1 MYVLDVV
8 HILLSE
14 IQKGP
19 LRCLDKLIALS
30 KNAEDGVE
38 WPLASAYML
47 CLYKS
52 HWLYVSDQKLG
63 T

>member
-1 MYVLDVV
+1 MLCNTEYILSYISENYMYVLDVV

-30 KNAEDGVE
+30 KNAEDGV
-38 WPLASAYML
+38 
-47 CLYKS
+47 K
-52 HWLYVSDQKLG
+52 
-63 T
+63 